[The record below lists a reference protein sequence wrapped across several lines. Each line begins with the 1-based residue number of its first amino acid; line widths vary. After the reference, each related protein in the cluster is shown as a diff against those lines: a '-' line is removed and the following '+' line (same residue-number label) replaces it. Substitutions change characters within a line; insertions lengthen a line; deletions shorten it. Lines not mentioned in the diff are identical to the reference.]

1 MSTIIGKL
9 SSAKKSGSHW
19 EVSISSNSGDYFTI
33 VNTSD
38 NLRKG
43 MRVTVEV
50 SVQDIK
56 HLWID
61 GKKYK

>member
-9 SSAKKSGSHW
+9 SSAKKTGSHW
-19 EVSISSNSGDYFTI
+19 EVNISTSSGSYFTT

-43 MRVTVEV
+43 MRVTIETN
-50 SVQDIK
+50 VQDIK